1 MPKARPF
8 AGKDPATFP
17 VVTGV
22 DEVGRGPLLTA
33 LVTCALWFDPTQI
46 APDLLASLDDSK
58 RISEPE
64 RVRIATRLKTDP
76 AVRFAL
82 AASSTKRIEQLN
94 IRGATL
100 DAMRRA
106 VLKLNRPDPVYVD
119 GKDVPPGISQPAQA
133 FVKGDQTVPQ
143 IAAASL
149 LAKVTRDELVRRL
162 DRRYPGYGWATNAG
176 YGTAAHLLGLRDLGA
191 TPHHRALFVASALS
205 KTPRGSS

>member
-1 MPKARPF
+1 M
-8 AGKDPATFP
+8 
-17 VVTGV
+17 
-22 DEVGRGPLLTA
+22 
-33 LVTCALWFDPTQI
+33 TCAVWFDPAKI

-64 RVRIATRLKTDP
+64 RVRIAALLKADP

-106 VLKLNRPDPVYVD
+106 VLKLGRPDAVYVD
-119 GKDVPPGISQPAQA
+119 GKDIPPGLSQPAQA
-133 FVKGDQTVPQ
+133 VVKGDQTVPQ

-149 LAKVTRDELVRRL
+149 LAKVARDELVRRL

-176 YGTAAHLLGLRDLGA
+176 YGTAAHLAGLRELGS
-191 TPHHRALFVASALS
+191 TPHHRSLFVASALS
-205 KTPRGSS
+205 KGLSKDAL